1 MRFFLLLCALVLL
14 CFNIKAQCLSGD
26 CENGIGSRYFVDK
39 DTVLYEG
46 HFKNRYPE
54 GYGVATYRFGKRY
67 AGMWRQGLWHG
78 TGALT
83 LADAQTISGTWEYS
97 KLKNLSDDSNPIVV
111 KEFSRTGMA
120 SENLTPDAD
129 FGEAQTQKKKLTSSK
144 INVTTPTQ
152 QRIPQIWAL
161 AIGVA
166 EYENTTVPP
175 IKYPDNDAFG
185 MFAFWKSPKGGAL
198 DEKHVRVITDDAATK
213 KAVVQN
219 IESLFYKA
227 QHDDLAIL
235 FFSGHGL
242 MGSFLT
248 TDYDGAMLQLYHKEI
263 NSLMAKCPARHKLI
277 IADACYAGS
286 YIAAKGVNTSSNKL
300 ANTEK
305 FYSDLNN
312 SNSGTAYMLSC
323 APDEESLEV
332 NTLQNSVFTYFV
344 LKGLNGEANTNN
356 DGEITLKELF
366 DYVKYNV
373 IAYAKTIG
381 KVQTP
386 MLKGNY
392 DLNMPVAIIK

>member
-1 MRFFLLLCALVLL
+1 MRFIFLFCASVLL
-14 CFNIKAQCLSGD
+14 CLNVYAQCLSGD

-78 TGALT
+78 SGTLT
-83 LADAQTISGTWEYS
+83 LPDAQTIAGTWEYS
-97 KLKNLSDDSNPIVV
+97 KLKNLSDDSNPIVAT
-111 KEFSRTGMA
+111 ESRQSA
-120 SENLTPDAD
+120 ISSDNLSPDAG
-129 FGEAQTQKKKLTSSK
+129 FAETRTQKQKLNNSK
-144 INVTTPTQ
+144 TNIITQ
-152 QRIPQIWAL
+152 QHIPQIWAL
-161 AIGVA
+161 AVGVA

-213 KAVVQN
+213 KTVVQN

-227 QHDDLAIL
+227 QHEDLAIL

-242 MGSFLT
+242 IGSFLT
-248 TDYDGAMLQLYHKEI
+248 TDYDGATLQLYHKEI
-263 NSLMAKCPARHKLI
+263 NTLMSKCPARHKLI
-277 IADACYAGS
+277 IADACFAGS
-286 YIAAKGVNTSSNKL
+286 YIATKGLNTSNNTL

-305 FYSDLNN
+305 FYSDLSN

-344 LKGLNGEANTNN
+344 LRGLNGEANTNN